1 MKDKVNEGPC
11 LVHRFFISYLFG
23 GEGLE
28 RVLIDRQHTDPM
40 GV

>member
-23 GEGLE
+23 GEGLK
-28 RVLIDRQHTDPM
+28 RV
-40 GV
+40 GVN